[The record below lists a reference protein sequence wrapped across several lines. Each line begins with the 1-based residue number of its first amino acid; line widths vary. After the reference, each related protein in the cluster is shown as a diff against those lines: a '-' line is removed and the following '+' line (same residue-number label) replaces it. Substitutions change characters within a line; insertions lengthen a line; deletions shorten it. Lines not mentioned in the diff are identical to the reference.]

1 MSKPL
6 ELLQVEDSE
15 SDASLI
21 VRLLEKAGYTVK
33 AERVETAAQ
42 LRAALEKQ
50 PWDVIVADYYLP
62 QFDAPAALEVLRGAA
77 VDIPFIVVSGAM
89 GEDRAVDM
97 MKAGAQDYVMKSNLA
112 RLAPAVER
120 EIGDALARRELRR
133 AEAERKHIEQQFQQA
148 QKLESVG
155 RLAGGVAH
163 DFNNLLTVIN
173 GYSDMLLKE
182 LKSQDP
188 VYEAVTEIRTAGER
202 AAALTRQLLVLSRK
216 KVTQPQRVN
225 LNDIVA
231 EVEKMLGRLIGEDV
245 RLKSVLSPSLG
256 HVLADPGQLHQVLM
270 NLAVN
275 ARDAMPGG
283 GTLSIETAN
292 VDVDAGYAEQHPE
305 MKPGPYVRLQVGDTG
320 IGMTKEVQSH
330 IFEPFFTTKKP
341 GEGTGLG
348 LATVYGI
355 VKQSDGSV
363 WVYSEPGRGTTF
375 SIYLPQIAA
384 GAGLPP
390 APEPSHAAL
399 RGSETILVVEDQ
411 DQLRKMAV
419 RVLRDYGYE
428 VIESANPEDALLHSE
443 HYPGPIHL
451 MLTDVIMPGMTG
463 PELAGRIKP
472 LRPGM
477 EIVYMSGYNQHTT
490 LDLAG
495 AFLPKPFSPQ
505 GLAIKVRETLG
516 APRSG

>member
-1 MSKPL
+1 MNNPL

-21 VRLLEKAGYTVK
+21 VRLLQKAGYDVK

-42 LRAALEKQ
+42 LQAALERQ

-62 QFDAPAALEVLRGAA
+62 QFDAPAALAVLRGTGL
-77 VDIPFIVVSGAM
+77 DIPFIVVSGAM
-89 GEDRAVDM
+89 GEDRAVAM
-97 MKAGAQDYVMKSNLA
+97 MKAGAQDYVMKSHLA

-133 AEAERKHIEQQFQQA
+133 TEADRKRIEAQLHQA

-173 GYSDMLLKE
+173 GYSDMLLADFVSSHPIHE
-182 LKSQDP
+182 T
-188 VYEAVTEIRTAGER
+188 VTEIRQAGER

-216 KVTQPQRVN
+216 KVTQPQHVN
-225 LNDIVA
+225 LNEIVA
-231 EVEKMLGRLIGEDV
+231 EVEKMLARLIGEDI
-245 RLKSVLSPSLG
+245 RLDSALSPSLG
-256 HVLADPGQLHQVLM
+256 HVLADPGLLHQVLM

-275 ARDAMPGG
+275 ARDAMPGV

-292 VDVDAGYAEQHPE
+292 VDVDTSYVEQHPE
-305 MKPGPYVRLQVGDTG
+305 MKVGPYVRLKVSDTG
-320 IGMTKEVQSH
+320 AGMTKEVQAH
-330 IFEPFFTTKKP
+330 LFEPFFTTKKL

-355 VKQSDGSV
+355 VKQSDGSI
-363 WVYSEPGRGTTF
+363 WVYSEPGVGTTF
-375 SIYLPQIAA
+375 SIYLPRVDDAA
-384 GAGLPP
+384 NLPRES
-390 APEPSHAAL
+390 ASSHPSL

-411 DQLRKMAV
+411 DQVRRMAV
-419 RVLRDYGYE
+419 RILREYGYE

-443 HYPGPIHL
+443 TFAGPIHL
-451 MLTDVIMPGMTG
+451 LLTDVIMPGMTG
-463 PELAGRIKP
+463 PELVDRIKP
-472 LRPGM
+472 RRPSM
-477 EIVYMSGYNQHTT
+477 EIIYMSGYSQHTT

-495 AFLPKPFSPQ
+495 AYLSKPFSPQ
-505 GLAIKVRETLG
+505 ALAIKVRETLD
-516 APRSG
+516 A

>member
-6 ELLQVEDSE
+6 HLLQVEDSE

-21 VRLLEKAGYTVK
+21 VRLLEKAGYSVT
-33 AERVETAAQ
+33 AERVETAAK
-42 LRAALEKQ
+42 LRAALERQ

-62 QFDAPAALEVLRGAA
+62 QFDAPAALAVLRGAGL
-77 VDIPFIVVSGAM
+77 DIPFIVVSGAM
-89 GEDRAVDM
+89 GEDRAVAM

-133 AEAERKHIEQQFQQA
+133 ADAERKRIEEQLQQA
-148 QKLESVG
+148 QKLESIG

-182 LKSQDP
+182 LRSQDP
-188 VYEAVTEIRTAGER
+188 IYEAVTEIRTAGER
-202 AAALTRQLLVLSRK
+202 AAVLTRQLLVLSRK

-231 EVEKMLGRLIGEDV
+231 EVEKMLGRLIGEDI

-292 VDVDAGYAEQHPE
+292 IDVDTGYAEQHPE
-305 MKPGPYVRLQVGDTG
+305 MKPGPHVQLKVGDTG

-330 IFEPFFTTKKP
+330 LFEPFFTTKKQ

-355 VKQSDGSV
+355 VKQSDGSI
-363 WVYSEPGRGTTF
+363 WAYSEPGVGTTF
-375 SIYLPQIAA
+375 SIYLPRVDA
-384 GAGLPP
+384 GGDLLTEL
-390 APEPSHAAL
+390 EPSHASL
-399 RGSETILVVEDQ
+399 RGGETILVVEDQ
-411 DQLRKMAV
+411 DQLRKMV
-419 RVLRDYGYE
+419 VHVLRDYGYE
-428 VIESANPEDALLHSE
+428 VIESASPEDALLHSE
-443 HYPGPIHL
+443 RYSGPIHL

-463 PELAGRIKP
+463 PELVGRLKP
-472 LRPGM
+472 LRPSM
-477 EIVYMSGYNQHTT
+477 EIIYMSGYSQHTT

-495 AFLPKPFSPQ
+495 AFLPKPFSPEA
-505 GLAIKVRETLG
+505 LAVKVRETLD
-516 APRSG
+516 AP

>member
-1 MSKPL
+1 
-6 ELLQVEDSE
+6 
-15 SDASLI
+15 
-21 VRLLEKAGYTVK
+21 
-33 AERVETAAQ
+33 
-42 LRAALEKQ
+42 
-50 PWDVIVADYYLP
+50 
-62 QFDAPAALEVLRGAA
+62 
-77 VDIPFIVVSGAM
+77 M
-89 GEDRAVDM
+89 GEDRAVAM

-133 AEAERKHIEQQFQQA
+133 AEAERKRIEKQLQQA

-173 GYSDMLLKE
+173 GYSDMLLGE
-182 LKSQDP
+182 LSSEDP
-188 VYEAVTEIRTAGER
+188 TYETVTEIRTAGER
-202 AAALTRQLLVLSRK
+202 AAVLTRQLLVLSRK
-216 KVTQPQRVN
+216 KVTQPQPAN
-225 LNDIVA
+225 LNDIVT
-231 EVEKMLGRLIGEDV
+231 EVEKMLARLIGEDI

-305 MKPGPYVRLQVGDTG
+305 MKPGPYVQLKVADTG

-330 IFEPFFTTKKP
+330 LFEPFFTTKKQ

-363 WVYSEPGRGTTF
+363 WVSSEPGVGTTF
-375 SIYLPQIAA
+375 SIYLPRVDA
-384 GAGLPP
+384 GAGLPQEL
-390 APEPSHAAL
+390 EPSHADL
-399 RGSETILVVEDQ
+399 RGSETILVAEDQ

-428 VIESANPEDALLHSE
+428 VIESANPEEALLHSE
-443 HYPGPIHL
+443 RYPGPIHL

-463 PELAGRIKP
+463 PELVARIKP
-472 LRPGM
+472 VRPSM
-477 EIVYMSGYNQHTT
+477 EIVYMSGYSQHTI
-490 LDLAG
+490 LDSAG
-495 AFLPKPFSPQ
+495 PYLPKPFSPRT
-505 GLAIKVRETLG
+505 LAIKVREALD